1 MRTCPAAGDASNA
14 ILRRYLT
21 AVQQD
26 RAFADDLLRM
36 QGFLL
41 RYAEVMMGL
50 AAEFMATI
58 PQNDPSYETR
68 LGGVRQMRRGFA
80 QVLLGS
86 AMSLQERGLYS
97 ESIRGSFA
105 VKLAHAFQRIG
116 PELSQE
122 DRAPI
127 VSLLRRIA
135 ATDRNASVRSALSG
149 VVEAD

>member
-1 MRTCPAAGDASNA
+1 MT
-14 ILRRYLT
+14 
-21 AVQQD
+21 
-26 RAFADDLLRM
+26 
-36 QGFLL
+36 
-41 RYAEVMMGL
+41 GL

-58 PQNDPSYETR
+58 PRNEPSYETR
-68 LGGVRQMRRGFA
+68 LDGVRRMRQGFA
-80 QVLLGS
+80 QMLQGS

-97 ESIRGSFA
+97 ETMRGSFA

-149 VVEAD
+149 VVGAY